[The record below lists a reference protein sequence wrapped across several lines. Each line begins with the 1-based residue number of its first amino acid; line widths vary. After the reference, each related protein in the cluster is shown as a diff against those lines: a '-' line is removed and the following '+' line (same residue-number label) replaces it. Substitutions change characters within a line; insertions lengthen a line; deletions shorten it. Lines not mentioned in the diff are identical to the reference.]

1 MSFRLAQAAGF
12 APLLLVHGRVFPKV
26 HWYDYLFDFG
36 FFYDK
41 SVDTEVWEYDED
53 EEWELVED
61 GAVTLVSVNL
71 GQWEDD
77 SVEGHGAPMYDLV
90 DSSDDE
96 EGHCVSEVAFVHTG

>member
-41 SVDTEVWEYDED
+41 SVDTEAWEFDTD
-53 EEWELVED
+53 EEWERVED
-61 GAVTLVSVNL
+61 GAVAFAELSV
-71 GQWEDD
+71 
-77 SVEGHGAPMYDLV
+77 A
-90 DSSDDE
+90 
-96 EGHCVSEVAFVHTG
+96 CAVSEATVVDVGGRHLHNLH

>member
-41 SVDTEVWEYDED
+41 SVDTEVWEDDED
-53 EEWELVED
+53 EVGRLARQAGRFARAKGR
-61 GAVTLVSVNL
+61 GAD
-71 GQWEDD
+71 QAA
-77 SVEGHGAPMYDLV
+77 HGK
-90 DSSDDE
+90 
-96 EGHCVSEVAFVHTG
+96 